1 MDYND
6 GSYKWNYQGSK
17 WNKIEMYKYL
27 ESNTLY
33 RGIVPVME
41 DKIE

>member
-1 MDYND
+1 MDYNN

-17 WNKIEMYKYL
+17 QNKIGMYKYPV
-27 ESNTLY
+27 SNTLY
-33 RGIVPVME
+33 RGIVPVRE